1 MKLLIFSDSHGSAAP
16 LCAVTRRER
25 PDLVLHLGD
34 GSRDVLGL
42 EYPPALLQVRGNCD
56 GPSPDVPERVTVN
69 LEGVRLLAVHGH
81 RNGVRQGLLPLHYLA
96 QELGARLVCFG
107 HTHCP
112 TLVEEGGVTFLNPG
126 ACSGMHPTYAV
137 AELSDGRIQHLEIKS
152 VEETT

>member
-1 MKLLIFSDSHGSAAP
+1 M
-16 LCAVTRRER
+16 
-25 PDLVLHLGD
+25 
-34 GSRDVLGL
+34 
-42 EYPPALLQVRGNCD
+42 RGNCD
-56 GPSPDVPERVTVN
+56 GPFPDVPERVTVN

-112 TLVEEGGVTFLNPG
+112 TLVEEDGVTFLNPG

-137 AELSDGRIQHLEIKS
+137 AELSDGHIQHLEIKS

>member
-1 MKLLIFSDSHGSAAP
+1 MKLLIFSDTHGSAAP
-16 LCAVTRRER
+16 LRAVTRRER
-25 PDLVLHLGD
+25 PDLV
-34 GSRDVLGL
+34 
-42 EYPPALLQVRGNCD
+42 
-56 GPSPDVPERVTVN
+56 
-69 LEGVRLLAVHGH
+69 AVHGH

-112 TLVEEGGVTFLNPG
+112 TLVEEDGVTFLNPG

-137 AELSDGRIQHLEIKS
+137 AELSDGHIQHIEIKS